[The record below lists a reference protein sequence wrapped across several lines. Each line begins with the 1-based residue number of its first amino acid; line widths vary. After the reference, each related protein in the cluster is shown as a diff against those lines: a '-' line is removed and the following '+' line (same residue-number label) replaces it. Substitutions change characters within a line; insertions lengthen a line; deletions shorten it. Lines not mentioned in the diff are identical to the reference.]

1 MSNLRMSVYTDQEN
15 ITNWRIGDVLQNRAD
30 GHEYMFLGSVD
41 EKGSALY
48 MIALNEKREV
58 EYRYTIFAL
67 PTELWG
73 GKKQVRGFKR
83 VGR

>member
-1 MSNLRMSVYTDQEN
+1 MTNLKMSVHADQEN
-15 ITNWRIGDVLQNRAD
+15 ITNWIIGDVLKNRAD
-30 GHEYMFLGSVD
+30 GREYMFLGSVD

-58 EYRYTIFAL
+58 EYRYTIFAQ

-73 GKKQVRGFKR
+73 GKKLVRGFRR